1 MLEKKKSFYSDDDL
15 VIDSNYSYNK
25 TIGIYLGAG
34 INLKNYNYS
43 ELENLFKI
51 TDFRDRVRYLEL
63 IKLVHN
69 SQNLNESILNEYVVP
84 FKDINIFNSVM
95 MNFTINRFKT
105 KINNTQQYNSPFL
118 NSILSVYI
126 QQLITDEEFNNYLN
140 SNNPSDTSYTIEHL
154 FEIFPYTRLL
164 QSKLIS
170 LFDANFKYNYNHIFF
185 VIEKCIFEQMELDNI
200 NSLIKSLYDKLI
212 NNNRN

>member
-1 MLEKKKSFYSDDDL
+1 
-15 VIDSNYSYNK
+15 
-25 TIGIYLGAG
+25 
-34 INLKNYNYS
+34 
-43 ELENLFKI
+43 
-51 TDFRDRVRYLEL
+51 
-63 IKLVHN
+63 
-69 SQNLNESILNEYVVP
+69 
-84 FKDINIFNSVM
+84 

-170 LFDANFKYNYNHIFF
+170 LFDSVPCFF
-185 VIEKCIFEQMELDNI
+185 IIKKT
-200 NSLIKSLYDKLI
+200 SKKALIIPIITIKISIRIL
-212 NNNRN
+212 